1 VSIEALIDIEQN
13 IQGTNFSPFNRQARD
28 DPTETIDWETVAVAS
43 SEAVNDVIRAN
54 RYGRIDGEGRRM
66 RVPN

>member
-1 VSIEALIDIEQN
+1 MSTEALIDTEQN

-28 DPTETIDWETVAVAS
+28 DPTETIDLETVAS

-66 RVPN
+66 